1 MAGISSF
8 SGLNTALRGLTA
20 QQRALDVVSHNIAN
34 VQTPGYS
41 REEAVFGTSPD
52 LPIAA
57 GATQNG
63 QGVWLGQ
70 GVDVLSYRRLR
81 DDFIDLQ
88 WRAQNM
94 SGGQAEISAQRLNQ
108 VQTALG
114 SGGASDLGVQ
124 LDKFWSAW
132 QTLASNPQSA
142 SAKANVVGTAQ
153 TLAQGFQRLDSD
165 LAALGGQATAQ
176 VGSLLSAQGP
186 IKPIADELAT
196 LNVQINQ
203 AQNAGM
209 AHNDMLDRRDLLL
222 DQLSRFGQVSVVP
235 DPTLNASGNPAYPG
249 MVQVSFGGAT
259 TPLVSQSTVTMPTTA
274 TLSATPGGQ
283 LGGLQDVAG
292 KITGYR
298 TTLNGLAASLI
309 SAVNGTSSTP
319 IFSGAGSTNIAVVAT
334 SSTVSAG
341 AASAAAGDNSVALA
355 LAALRGGAIDGGYA
369 GLVQTIGADTAN
381 AATTQDTTKRVLD
394 SLTQQ
399 RQSVSGV
406 SMDEEMSN
414 MIRFQRGYQAAARA
428 LTTMDEALDT
438 LINRTGKVG
447 L

>member
-1 MAGISSF
+1 MAGISTF
-8 SGLNTALRGLTA
+8 NGLNIALRGLTA

>member
-1 MAGISSF
+1 MAGISTF
-8 SGLNTALRGLTA
+8 NGLNIALRGLTA

-34 VQTPGYS
+34 VETPGYS
-41 REEAVFGTSPD
+41 RQEAVFGTSPD

-81 DDFIDLQ
+81 DDFLDLQ

-94 SGGQAEISAQRLNQ
+94 SGGQAEVSAQRLNQ

-132 QTLASNPQSA
+132 QTLAANPQSA

-153 TLAQGFQRLDSD
+153 TLAQGFTRLDTD
-165 LAALGGQATAQ
+165 LAALGSQTTAQ

-209 AHNDMLDRRDLLL
+209 AHNDLLDRRDLLL

-259 TPLVSQSTVTMPTTA
+259 TPLVSQGTVTMPTTA

>member
-1 MAGISSF
+1 MAGISTF
-8 SGLNTALRGLTA
+8 NGLNIALRGLTA

-203 AQNAGM
+203 AQNAGV
-209 AHNDMLDRRDLLL
+209 AHNDLLDRRDLLL

>member
-1 MAGISSF
+1 MAGISTF
-8 SGLNTALRGLTA
+8 NGLNIALRGLTA

-34 VQTPGYS
+34 VETPGYS
-41 REEAVFGTSPD
+41 RQEAVFGTSPD

-81 DDFIDLQ
+81 DDFLDLQ

-94 SGGQAEISAQRLNQ
+94 SGGQAEVSAQRLNQ

-132 QTLASNPQSA
+132 QTLAANPQSA

-153 TLAQGFQRLDSD
+153 TLAQGFRRLDTD
-165 LAALGGQATAQ
+165 LAALGSQTTAQ

-209 AHNDMLDRRDLLL
+209 AHNDLLDRRDLLL

-235 DPTLNASGNPAYPG
+235 DPTTNASGNPAYPG

-259 TPLVSQSTVTMPTTA
+259 TPLVSQGTVTMPTTA
-274 TLSATPGGQ
+274 TLSATPGGK

-292 KITGYR
+292 KIAGYR
-298 TTLNGLAASLI
+298 TTLDGLASSLI
-309 SAVNGTSSTP
+309 SSVNGISSTAV
-319 IFSGAGSTNIAVVAT
+319 FSGAGSTNIAVVAT

-381 AATTQDTTKRVLD
+381 AGSTQDTTTRVLD